1 MNKDNS
7 KKIISI
13 VLVLVFI
20 CVGVLLVFFITKLG
34 REEKKGLKEDILKYL
49 NETYK
54 VEGVSSKSPI
64 YGLLNYNFDSLD
76 SIGTDDLIYTNMMS
90 YSLMNDDGIDSIY
103 MGEYS
108 MNKSSYLA
116 SNRYVDNPNMNCY
129 FYQNVLNEK
138 GYNCDSVCS
147 KSESAIMSEMMKKLE
162 FINVLPEDV
171 KIYCKKNALYPI
183 DSNGYF
189 VNLTDLK
196 NLYKSI
202 TNKELKFDDKV
213 INNKYY
219 KYDAY
224 LESELLRLEDNIN
237 KVSEVNSLKKS
248 NDNYV
253 VSYKALTDSKKEL
266 KGVLTLGYS
275 ENGYYLISNNID
287 SGIELD

>member
-1 MNKDNS
+1 MNKDKS

-13 VLVLVFI
+13 VFIFVFI
-20 CVGVLLVFFITKLG
+20 CIGVFLVFFISKLSH
-34 REEKKGLKEDILKYL
+34 EEKNGLEEDILRYL

-54 VEGVSSKSPI
+54 VDGVSSKSPI
-64 YGLLNYNFDSLD
+64 YGLLNYNFDNLD
-76 SIGTDDLIYTNMMS
+76 SILTDDLIYTNMMS

-103 MGEYS
+103 MGEYN
-108 MNKSSYLA
+108 MNRSSYL
-116 SNRYVDNPNMNCY
+116 SSSRYVDNPYMNCY

-147 KSESAIMSEMMKKLE
+147 KSESTIMSEMMKKLE

-171 KIYCKKNALYPI
+171 EIYCKKNALYPI

-224 LESELLRLEDNIN
+224 LESELLRLDDNIN
-237 KVSEVNSLKKS
+237 KVSEVSDLKKS
-248 NDNYV
+248 KENYV

-266 KGVLTLGYS
+266 NGVLTLGIS

-287 SGIELD
+287 SGIEL